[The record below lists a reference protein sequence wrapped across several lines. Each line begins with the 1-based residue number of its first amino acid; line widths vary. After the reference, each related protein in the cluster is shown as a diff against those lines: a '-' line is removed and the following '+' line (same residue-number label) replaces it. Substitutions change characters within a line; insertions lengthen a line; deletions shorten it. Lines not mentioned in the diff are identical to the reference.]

1 MKTTNKK
8 TAKRPRA
15 SIEAARPPFLPDR
28 LITRDDPVEMIGVPL
43 LANLGLDDA
52 RLFDF
57 RIELVVHVQEWGDG
71 HGNNSRRKLND
82 PENALA
88 RAPSTRYPTFAV

>member
-43 LANLGLDDA
+43 LANLDLDDA

-71 HGNNSRRKLND
+71 HGNNSHRN
-82 PENALA
+82 
-88 RAPSTRYPTFAV
+88 

>member
-28 LITRDDPVEMIGVPL
+28 LITRDDLVEMIGVRYSQIWVWMTR
-43 LANLGLDDA
+43 G
-52 RLFDF
+52 LFDF
-57 RIELVVHVQEWGDG
+57 RNELVKNGVMGTEIIPTGTKRPKK
-71 HGNNSRRKLND
+71 S
-82 PENALA
+82 A
-88 RAPSTRYPTFAV
+88 RPRAVCPLPDICH

>member
-57 RIELVVHVQEWGDG
+57 RIELVKNGVMGTEIIPTGTKRPKK
-71 HGNNSRRKLND
+71 S
-82 PENALA
+82 A
-88 RAPSTRYPTFAV
+88 RPRAVCPLPDICH

>member
-28 LITRDDPVEMIGVPL
+28 LITRDDPVAMIGVPL

-57 RIELVVHVQEWGDG
+57 RIELVKNGVMGTEIIPTGTKRPKK
-71 HGNNSRRKLND
+71 S
-82 PENALA
+82 A
-88 RAPSTRYPTFAV
+88 RPRAVCPLPDICH

>member
-28 LITRDDPVEMIGVPL
+28 LITRDDLVEMIGVPL

-57 RIELVVHVQEWGDG
+57 RIELVKNGVMGTEIIPTGTKRPKK
-71 HGNNSRRKLND
+71 S
-82 PENALA
+82 A
-88 RAPSTRYPTFAV
+88 RPRAVCPLPDICH

>member
-43 LANLGLDDA
+43 LANLDLDDA

-57 RIELVVHVQEWGDG
+57 RIELVKNGVMGTEIIPTGTKRPKK
-71 HGNNSRRKLND
+71 S
-82 PENALA
+82 A
-88 RAPSTRYPTFAV
+88 RPRAVCPLPDICH